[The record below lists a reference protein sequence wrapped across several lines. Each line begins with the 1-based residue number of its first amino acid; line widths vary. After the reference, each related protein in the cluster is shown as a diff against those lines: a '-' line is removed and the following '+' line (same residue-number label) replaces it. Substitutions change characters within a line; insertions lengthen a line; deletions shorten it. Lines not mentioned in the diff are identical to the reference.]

1 MSGGNDSLT
10 FYRATAPGTISIDM
24 GDGNDTLIMTNVH
37 DLFPGIQPP
46 PGGLDFTN
54 PGLTSIKLGSGN
66 DIAIMRNVSAATNLE
81 IEAGDGH
88 DMLTLEH
95 VTAGAIKTVFP
106 NSVFTVDV
114 GPGNGDLLSVT
125 HCTGDQTTLQ
135 DTGGTNGLLIKSGN
149 NFATEIDTG
158 FQRSSK
164 QTASTAAILFHCSAR
179 QQR

>member
-1 MSGGNDSLT
+1 MPM
-10 FYRATAPGTISIDM
+10 FR
-24 GDGNDTLIMTNVH
+24 
-37 DLFPGIQPP
+37 
-46 PGGLDFTN
+46 
-54 PGLTSIKLGSGN
+54 
-66 DIAIMRNVSAATNLE
+66 AATNLE

-135 DTGGTNGLLIKSGN
+135 DTGGTNGLLIKSGKISPPKL
-149 NFATEIDTG
+149 TPDS
-158 FQRSSK
+158 QRSSK
-164 QTASTAAILFHCSAR
+164 QTGRQPLFLFHCSAR